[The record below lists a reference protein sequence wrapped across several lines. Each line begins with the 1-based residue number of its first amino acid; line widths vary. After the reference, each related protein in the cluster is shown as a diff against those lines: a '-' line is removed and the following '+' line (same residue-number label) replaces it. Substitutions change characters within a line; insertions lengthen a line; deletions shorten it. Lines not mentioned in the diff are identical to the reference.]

1 MILKIIRWILGYVSF
16 SVDAQNAKILLNLI
30 SRNKL
35 KIWDIST
42 INDLMISKVLSSE
55 FKSILHLSK
64 VNNIKINL
72 IDKKG
77 FRFLCLKYRNRK
89 GILIGLVLL
98 FTLFKILSSYI
109 WKVEICGDCEANYSQ
124 IMEASRKNG
133 IFIGAK
139 KKNIDSKVVNQN
151 IMSMVHDISW
161 ISVNIQGC
169 KASVLVK
176 NRDEEPKFDSD
187 TPNDIRSSC
196 DALITRMETF
206 SGTPLVKQGD
216 AVLKGQ
222 ILVSS
227 LVVDANGN
235 ENSVHASANV
245 WGEVYEEF
253 EDYEDLC
260 QDITIRTGNVK
271 NVFKFKDFVLNF
283 WNVYDY
289 SYESEKYDNNIYIFG
304 FSIPTGFSI
313 EKRFET
319 KEVSIYLTEEEAI
332 SNIQN
337 RINKKIEEKKL
348 EVMSKKEEKTIK
360 KNRVYLKSKIRY
372 LKNIST
378 YGKI

>member
-139 KKNIDSKVVNQN
+139 KKI
-151 IMSMVHDISW
+151 
-161 ISVNIQGC
+161 
-169 KASVLVK
+169 
-176 NRDEEPKFDSD
+176 
-187 TPNDIRSSC
+187 
-196 DALITRMETF
+196 
-206 SGTPLVKQGD
+206 
-216 AVLKGQ
+216 
-222 ILVSS
+222 
-227 LVVDANGN
+227 
-235 ENSVHASANV
+235 
-245 WGEVYEEF
+245 
-253 EDYEDLC
+253 
-260 QDITIRTGNVK
+260 
-271 NVFKFKDFVLNF
+271 
-283 WNVYDY
+283 
-289 SYESEKYDNNIYIFG
+289 
-304 FSIPTGFSI
+304 
-313 EKRFET
+313 
-319 KEVSIYLTEEEAI
+319 
-332 SNIQN
+332 
-337 RINKKIEEKKL
+337 
-348 EVMSKKEEKTIK
+348 
-360 KNRVYLKSKIRY
+360 
-372 LKNIST
+372 
-378 YGKI
+378 